1 MNVLHVDDSEGATTT
16 AEVLERENRRF
27 EVDTARTAS
36 DALDRLDGNGG
47 RAAFDCVVSGYD
59 VPGADGLALLD
70 AVRGEYPD
78 LPFVLFADGSDDDF
92 ARAAIARGADGYL
105 EKRAE
110 GDQYAL
116 QANRV
121 EDDGLGIPPED
132 RDRVFESGYSTSPEG
147 TGFGLSIVRRIA
159 EAHDWN
165 LTLVAGSDGGA
176 RFEFTGVDT
185 EQ

>member
-92 ARAAIARGADGYL
+92 ARAAPTATSRNAPRATSMRSWRTASRTTASASHPKTATGSSNPGTAPLPRGPD
-105 EKRAE
+105 
-110 GDQYAL
+110 
-116 QANRV
+116 
-121 EDDGLGIPPED
+121 
-132 RDRVFESGYSTSPEG
+132 SG
-147 TGFGLSIVRRIA
+147 
-159 EAHDWN
+159 
-165 LTLVAGSDGGA
+165 
-176 RFEFTGVDT
+176 
-185 EQ
+185 

>member
-78 LPFVLFADGSDDDF
+78 LPFVLFADGSD
-92 ARAAIARGADGYL
+92 AISPARRSRAAPTATSRNAPRATSMRSWRTASRTTASASHQKTATGSSNPGTAPPPRGPD
-105 EKRAE
+105 
-110 GDQYAL
+110 
-116 QANRV
+116 
-121 EDDGLGIPPED
+121 
-132 RDRVFESGYSTSPEG
+132 SG
-147 TGFGLSIVRRIA
+147 
-159 EAHDWN
+159 
-165 LTLVAGSDGGA
+165 
-176 RFEFTGVDT
+176 
-185 EQ
+185 